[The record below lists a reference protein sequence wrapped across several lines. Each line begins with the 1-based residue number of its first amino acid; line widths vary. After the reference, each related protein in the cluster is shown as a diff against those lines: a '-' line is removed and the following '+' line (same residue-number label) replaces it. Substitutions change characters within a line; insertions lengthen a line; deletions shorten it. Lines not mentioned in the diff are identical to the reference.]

1 MKSLLL
7 PLRAAFA
14 FLLVCLNTAVHV
26 PVLFLFALFKLV
38 LRFRAAQVGLTR
50 VLMAIAASW
59 IAVNSALMRAFTP
72 TRFHFEGLEA
82 LQPQGWYLVISNH
95 QSWVDIPVLQMA
107 LNRRVPMLKFFLK
120 QQLIWVPVMGLAW
133 WALDFP
139 FMRRHTRAQIE
150 RNPALRGQDIEAT
163 RRACAKFQYT
173 PVSVMNF
180 VEGSR
185 FTAAKHARQGSPY
198 AHLLAPKA
206 GGVAFVL
213 QTMGEMLHALL
224 DVTLV
229 YPAGRPSLYQLL
241 AGQVPE
247 VRLQVRVRELPPDLV
262 GRDYQE
268 DAEFRARFQQWLNAL
283 WADKDA
289 EIDRLLAAP
298 APPAEPS

>member
-1 MKSLLL
+1 MKSLIA
-7 PLRAAFA
+7 PPRAALA
-14 FLLVCLNTAVHV
+14 FLLLCLNTAVHV
-26 PVLFLFALFKLV
+26 PILLLFALFKLV

-59 IAVNSALMRAFTP
+59 VAVNSAMMRSFTP
-72 TRFHFEGLEA
+72 TRFHFEGLQA
-82 LQPQGWYLVISNH
+82 LEQRGWYLVISNH

-120 QQLIWVPVMGLAW
+120 KQLIWVPVMGLAW

-139 FMRRHTRAQIE
+139 FMRRHTREQIE
-150 RNPALRGQDIEAT
+150 RNPALRLQDINAT

-185 FTAAKHARQGSPY
+185 FTPAKHARQTSPY
-198 AHLLAPKA
+198 RHLLLPKA

-224 DVTLV
+224 DITLV
-229 YPAGRPSLYQLL
+229 YPGGRPSLYQLL
-241 AGQVPE
+241 SGQVPE
-247 VRLQVRVRELPPDLV
+247 VRLSVRLRELPADLI

-268 DAEFRARFQQWLNAL
+268 DAEFRARFQQWLNQL

-289 EIDRLLAAP
+289 EIERLQESAGVATPAA
-298 APPAEPS
+298 